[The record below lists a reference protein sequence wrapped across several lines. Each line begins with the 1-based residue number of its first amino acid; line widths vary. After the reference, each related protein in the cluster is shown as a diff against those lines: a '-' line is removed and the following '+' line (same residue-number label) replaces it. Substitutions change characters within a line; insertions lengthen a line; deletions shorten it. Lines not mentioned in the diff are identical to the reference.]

1 MLPQLSHALS
11 FIFIF
16 AVLEMQNQLREL
28 IRKKGV
34 VLSDV
39 SYGFHWPPF
48 LTVRHLHM
56 HAIAPASR
64 MSFLSK
70 YLFKPI
76 NIWYRTPEHVLGNL
90 LEAPPK

>member
-1 MLPQLSHALS
+1 MH
-11 FIFIF
+11 I
-16 AVLEMQNQLREL
+16 QLREL

-48 LTVRHLHM
+48 VSVRHLHM

-64 MSFLSK
+64 MSFVSRCI
-70 YLFKPI
+70 FKPA
-76 NIWYRTPEHVLGNL
+76 NIWYRTVSAIIFLKL
-90 LEAPPK
+90 LYLLVYQYITQTHNTYTAHTT

>member
-1 MLPQLSHALS
+1 
-11 FIFIF
+11 
-16 AVLEMQNQLREL
+16 MQNQLREL

-48 LTVRHLHM
+48 LSVRHLHM

-64 MSFLSK
+64 MSFVSK
-70 YLFKPI
+70 YVFKPI
-76 NIWYRTPEHVLGNL
+76 NIWYRTVSISLSISLSHFQY
-90 LEAPPK
+90 KYICKT